1 MQFEQKKKREIFI
14 TGAGVSAESGIPTFR
29 GKDGFW
35 TIGSSNYTP
44 QQMATRT
51 MFLSRP
57 DEFLLWYFR
66 RFATYRNLNPNSVH
80 EWLANKPLITQNIDT
95 LDFKAG
101 NKEYI
106 PIHGRLDK
114 VSKFSEENEPLG
126 NLTEAPWQTIN
137 GELSEQKLKL
147 QLLDAFKISNTTKI
161 PEFGVSLKP
170 FVLLFDEYYTE
181 SYRISEAIKKMS
193 EATQFVF
200 LGTSFS
206 VGFTQIAL
214 DIAKQNAA
222 RVIIVDPEPKNI
234 NYKNTEYHEIT
245 ANEYINLQENK

>member
-44 QQMATRT
+44 QQMASRT
-51 MFLSRP
+51 MFNDRP

-80 EWLANKPLITQNIDT
+80 KWLANKPLITQNIDT

-114 VSKFSEENEPLG
+114 VSKFSEENYTLG
-126 NLTEAPWQTIN
+126 NLT
-137 GELSEQKLKL
+137 
-147 QLLDAFKISNTTKI
+147 
-161 PEFGVSLKP
+161 
-170 FVLLFDEYYTE
+170 
-181 SYRISEAIKKMS
+181 
-193 EATQFVF
+193 
-200 LGTSFS
+200 
-206 VGFTQIAL
+206 
-214 DIAKQNAA
+214 
-222 RVIIVDPEPKNI
+222 
-234 NYKNTEYHEIT
+234 
-245 ANEYINLQENK
+245 